1 MRKCSYKYR
10 ILNKAYAILI
20 VLGLSFTISLAA
32 YSQNPD
38 HLTVIKPREINDVLI
53 NPGMGFMT
61 FQRFNGDE
69 LNEGAGWTEGFPI
82 EYQKFDGDLKNKDHP
97 ATTIAY
103 WRIYWKY
110 LEPEMGKYRW
120 DMLDKA
126 LQVARSREQTLLLRI
141 APYGTGNER
150 DVPDWYRQLVGP
162 GKKWKYSSDV
172 NGWMVDALDPR
183 YAEYFGGMIRALG
196 ERYDG
201 HPDLEAVD
209 LSIVGAW
216 GEGAGSEL
224 LSKEAREALINAYTE
239 SFRRTPLIAL
249 LMDKETN
256 MYADSQIPVG
266 WRVDC
271 IGDLGFWASE
281 QNGWSH
287 MYDFYPREIINC
299 NIQDDWKRSPVSF
312 EICGTFL
319 NWRDVQKYGR
329 NEVKYIFDQS
339 LKWHMSSFNAK
350 SSPVPAEWQ
359 DLVDDWLKK
368 MGYRFVLRRFTYPE
382 EVQKN
387 NKLCFTTW
395 WENQGVAPSYK
406 DYTLAIRI
414 KNSSKEFVY
423 LTKANLKAWLP
434 GDIVYDDAFFVPAD
448 FPSGNCDVQVAIVD
462 KLRHEPRINLAIEG
476 KLSDGW
482 YQLGSIKILD
492 QTK

>member
-1 MRKCSYKYR
+1 MPP
-10 ILNKAYAILI
+10 I
-20 VLGLSFTISLAA
+20 
-32 YSQNPD
+32 SQNPD
-38 HLTVIKPREINDVLI
+38 HLTVIKPKEINDVLT

-61 FQRFNGDE
+61 FQRFNGDD

-82 EYQKFDGDLKNKDHP
+82 DYQNFDGDLTNKDHP

-103 WRIYWKY
+103 WRIYWKF

-126 LQVARSREQTLLLRI
+126 LEVAGQEVRLFFCGLLLMVPVMRGCSCLV
-141 APYGTGNER
+141 PENCGTETKLEISTAKLTAG
-150 DVPDWYRQLVGP
+150 WWMLKIP
-162 GKKWKYSSDV
+162 G
-172 NGWMVDALDPR
+172 MQQ
-183 YAEYFGGMIRALG
+183 YFGGMIRALG

-224 LSKEAREALINAYTE
+224 LSQQAREALINAYTE
-239 SFRRTPLIAL
+239 SFRKTPLIAL
-249 LMDKETN
+249 MMDKETN

-271 IGDLGFWASE
+271 IGDLGFWAAE

-299 NIQDDWKRSPVSF
+299 NMQDDWKKSPLSF

-319 NWRDVQKYGR
+319 TWRDEQKYNR
-329 NEVKYIFDQS
+329 EQVKYIFDQS

-350 SSPVPAEWQ
+350 SSPVPPEWK

-368 MGYRFVLRRFTYPE
+368 MGTVL
-382 EVQKN
+382 
-387 NKLCFTTW
+387 
-395 WENQGVAPSYK
+395 S
-406 DYTLAIRI
+406 
-414 KNSSKEFVY
+414 
-423 LTKANLKAWLP
+423 
-434 GDIVYDDAFFVPAD
+434 
-448 FPSGNCDVQVAIVD
+448 
-462 KLRHEPRINLAIEG
+462 
-476 KLSDGW
+476 
-482 YQLGSIKILD
+482 
-492 QTK
+492 

>member
-1 MRKCSYKYR
+1 MLKLKFSLSCIMPVV
-10 ILNKAYAILI
+10 ILFLPYSTN
-20 VLGLSFTISLAA
+20 
-32 YSQNPD
+32 SQNPD
-38 HLTVIKPREINDVLI
+38 HLTVIKPKETDEVLI
-53 NPGMGFMT
+53 NPGIGFMT

-69 LNEGAGWTEGFPI
+69 LNEGSGWTEGFPI
-82 EYQKFDGDLKNKDHP
+82 EYQKFDGDLTNRDHP

-110 LEPEMGKYRW
+110 IEPEKGKYRW

-126 LQVARSREQTLLLRI
+126 LEVARARGQTLLLRI
-141 APYGTGNER
+141 APYGTGDER
-150 DVPDWYRQLVGP
+150 DVPSWYRKMTGP
-162 GKKWKYSSDV
+162 GKNWKFNSDV
-172 NGWMVDALDPR
+172 NGWMVDAEDPR

-209 LSIVGAW
+209 ISIVGAW

-224 LSKEAREALINAYTE
+224 LTQTAREALINSYTE
-239 SFRRTPLIAL
+239 SFRKTPLIAL
-249 LMDKETN
+249 LMDKKTN

-299 NIQDDWKRSPVSF
+299 NVQDDWKKSPLSF

-319 NWRDVQKYGR
+319 DWRDEQKYGR
-329 NEVKYIFDQS
+329 EQVKYIFDQS
-339 LKWHMSSFNAK
+339 LKWHISSFNAK

-359 DLVDDWLKK
+359 DLVDDWLRK

-382 EVQKN
+382 NVRLNE
-387 NKLCFTTW
+387 KLSFTTW
-395 WENQGVAPSYK
+395 WENKGVAPCYK
-406 DYTLAIRI
+406 DFTLAIRI
-414 KNSSKEFVY
+414 KSEKKSFIHV
-423 LTKANLKAWLP
+423 TDARVIDWLP
-434 GDIVYDDAFFVPAD
+434 GDIVCDDSFFI
-448 FPSGNCDVQVAIVD
+448 PSDLPEGIYDVQVAIVD
-462 KLRHEPRINLAIEG
+462 RVKHEPRVNLANEG
-476 KLSDGW
+476 KQGDGW
-482 YQLGSIKILD
+482 YQIGKISI
-492 QTK
+492 TK

>member
-1 MRKCSYKYR
+1 MLKLYFKLSC
-10 ILNKAYAILI
+10 
-20 VLGLSFTISLAA
+20 LGVVIMLLKTSVTS
-32 YSQNPD
+32 SQNPD
-38 HLTVIKPREINDVLI
+38 HLMVIKPRETNDVLM

-82 EYQKFDGDLKNKDHP
+82 DYQSYDGDLTNKDHP
-97 ATTIAY
+97 STTIAY
-103 WRIYWKY
+103 WRIYWKF
-110 LEPEMGKYRW
+110 LEPEMGKFRW

-126 LQVARSREQTLLLRI
+126 LQIARSRGQTLLLRI
-141 APYGTGNER
+141 APYGTGDER
-150 DVPDWYRQLVGP
+150 DVPAWYRKIVGP
-162 GKKWKYSSDV
+162 NKVWKYKSEV
-172 NGWMVDALDPR
+172 NGWMVDPEDPR
-183 YAEYFGGMIRALG
+183 YDEYFGGMIRALG

-201 HPDLEAVD
+201 HPDLEGVD

-224 LSKEAREALINAYTE
+224 LSQKAREALINAYTE
-239 SFRRTPLIAL
+239 SFRKTPLIAL
-249 LMDKETN
+249 LMDKKTN

-299 NIQDDWKRSPVSF
+299 NVQDDWKRSPVSF

-329 NEVKYIFDQS
+329 EEVKYIFDQS
-339 LKWHMSSFNAK
+339 LKWHISSFNAK
-350 SSPVPAEWQ
+350 SSPVPPEWR

-382 EVQKN
+382 SVAKN
-387 NKLCFTTW
+387 GKLPFTTW
-395 WENQGVAPSYK
+395 WENKGVTPCYRDFIFAV
-406 DYTLAIRI
+406 R
-414 KNSSKEFVY
+414 
-423 LTKANLKAWLP
+423 LKSDSNTALFATDASVRDWLP
-434 GDIVYDDAFFVPAD
+434 GDIAYDNDFYVPAD
-448 FPSGNCDVQVAIVD
+448 FPEGICDIQIAIID
-462 KLRHEPRINLAIEG
+462 PIKHESRINLAIEG
-476 KLSDGW
+476 KCSDGW
-482 YQLGSIKILD
+482 YQLGKIKI
-492 QTK
+492 TK